1 MPKFLQLKFTPS
13 LEETHMLEEMRI
25 IRAATHRAERIE
37 AAARLLAVVLICLIA
52 YSCAAVQHG

>member
-1 MPKFLQLKFTPS
+1 
-13 LEETHMLEEMRI
+13 MLEEMRI